1 MIDEFDEYEEEL
13 VSEAVTDGI
22 RVRVSSDYIEDESRP
37 DKGRYFWTYTVR
49 IDNDSPQT
57 VTLKRR
63 TWHIADALGQSFV
76 VEGDG
81 VVGEQPVLMPGDA
94 FEYTSGTP
102 LSAPSGMMFGA
113 YEMNRENGEVFE
125 AMIPPFSLD
134 SPYDTRI
141 GRAHV

>member
-1 MIDEFDEYEEEL
+1 MEDEFEDL
-13 VSEAVTDGI
+13 DGLISEAVTDGI
-22 RVRVSSDYIEDESRP
+22 RVRVSSDYLEDESHP
-37 DKGRYFWTYTVR
+37 EQGQYFWTYTVR
-49 IDNDSPQT
+49 IDNDSSRA

-63 TWHIADALGQSFV
+63 TWHIADAMGQSFI

-81 VVGEQPVLMPGDA
+81 VVGEQPVIMPGHA

-113 YEMNRENGEVFE
+113 YEMNGDDGQVFE

-134 SPYDTRI
+134 SPHDSR
-141 GRAHV
+141 RMS